1 MVVNADVARLVTS
14 QPTVPDQN
22 KINTLMIGDD
32 DNKKI
37 IMFTRGR
44 CFVTSKTTALSGSSM
59 DGWVH
64 DEDNRGNQ

>member
-1 MVVNADVARLVTS
+1 
-14 QPTVPDQN
+14 
-22 KINTLMIGDD
+22 MIGDD

-44 CFVTSKTTALSGSSM
+44 CFETSQTTALHGSSM

-64 DEDNRGNQ
+64 EDNRGNQKSHCQRDFTLSIKYSCTFYMTA